1 MSFRG
6 PKALG
11 DNLGETKS
19 AAEASKHTPNIAIA
33 ITRSM
38 AKKRFVIKVCSPKFG
53 GPILFEKSRPHLS
66 CALRHCEAFVKR
78 SSDPRGHRLVPFP
91 PRGQP
96 NAKMAFQFPR
106 HLQGLGQRIW
116 LGR

>member
-53 GPILFEKSRPHLS
+53 GPILFEESRLILIAPRGIVKPL
-66 CALRHCEAFVKR
+66 FKR
-78 SSDPRGHRLVPFP
+78 SSAPRGHRPVPFP
-91 PRGQP
+91 PRGP
-96 NAKMAFQFPR
+96 RMLRWHLKFPQ
-106 HLQGLGQRIW
+106 HLQGLGQPIW
-116 LGR
+116 RGR